1 MIGGIIMQHA
11 QEDSME
17 QRSLRS
23 AAITYYLVMLAGLAI
38 GLYGLVSL
46 FWLTMDQV
54 QQRQLTGS
62 VLGL

>member
-1 MIGGIIMQHA
+1 MQHA

-17 QRSLRS
+17 ERSLRF
-23 AAITYYLVMLAGLAI
+23 AAITYYLVMLAGLVI

-46 FWLTMDQV
+46 FWLAMEQA
-54 QQRQLTGS
+54 QHRQITGS

>member
-1 MIGGIIMQHA
+1 
-11 QEDSME
+11 ME

>member
-1 MIGGIIMQHA
+1 
-11 QEDSME
+11 ME
-17 QRSLRS
+17 ERSLRF
-23 AAITYYLVMLAGLAI
+23 AAITYYLVMLAGLAM

-54 QQRQLTGS
+54 QQRQITGS